1 MAKKVDTLKEAP
13 LATMLKT
20 VGMTLLSSVG
30 GAPGPLCGTFFLKA
44 AQAVGDTAPMI
55 ARKGRANYLGPE
67 ASVMSIP
74 GQRCL

>member
-1 MAKKVDTLKEAP
+1 MAEKVDTLKEAP

-30 GAPGPLCGTFFLKA
+30 
-44 AQAVGDTAPMI
+44 DTAPII